1 MKIEGKF
8 ILKVA
13 GTLTAISLVVA
24 ALLGAT
30 NALTEDKIAAINKAN
45 TEVALAAVVSSPD
58 CEFPPIEEIPQAA
71 IDAAKTQSGKLTE
84 AYRVV
89 VNGEDAGY
97 AFKIVAGGSQGDI
110 EMIVGVDADLA
121 ITGISGIGKSTLLK
135 LLLGVFPT
143 QDGSIYLEMA
153 DGSHIPADKHT
164 RRLFAYVPQGNML
177 LSGTILDNLKF
188 INSNATDEEV
198 QRAVEIACA
207 DTFINELPQGL
218 MTVIGERGM
227 GLSEGQVQRLAIA
240 RSLLSKSPVLLLDEA
255 TSALDEETE
264 HRFLKNLKALQ
275 NVTCI
280 IVSHKK
286 AALRICNK
294 HVRIEDC
301 KIVSEERTYDA
312 D

>member
-121 ITGISGIGKSTLLK
+121 ITGISVVDAAETSGIGTK
-135 LLLGVFPT
+135 V
-143 QDGSIYLEMA
+143 
-153 DGSHIPADKHT
+153 
-164 RRLFAYVPQGNML
+164 
-177 LSGTILDNLKF
+177 
-188 INSNATDEEV
+188 
-198 QRAVEIACA
+198 IA
-207 DTFINELPQGL
+207 N
-218 MTVIGERGM
+218 
-227 GLSEGQVQRLAIA
+227 
-240 RSLLSKSPVLLLDEA
+240 EA
-255 TSALDEETE
+255 TTAGTGALDQFVGKSGAGSLVVKT
-264 HRFLKNLKALQ
+264 NIDAVSGAT
-275 NVTCI
+275 VTTKGI
-280 IVSHKK
+280 TKG
-286 AALRICNK
+286 AALRELQERMGITPAETMAFGDYDNDITMLQCAEFSYAMENASDRVK
-294 HVRIEDC
+294 LQARHTAPANTKNGVVRVLCETLGIHPE
-301 KIVSEERTYDA
+301 SL
-312 D
+312 

>member
-121 ITGISGIGKSTLLK
+121 ITGISVVDAAETSGIGTKSS
-135 LLLGVFPT
+135 P
-143 QDGSIYLEMA
+143 MRRPP
-153 DGSHIPADKHT
+153 PA
-164 RRLFAYVPQGNML
+164 P
-177 LSGTILDNLKF
+177 
-188 INSNATDEEV
+188 
-198 QRAVEIACA
+198 
-207 DTFINELPQGL
+207 
-218 MTVIGERGM
+218 
-227 GLSEGQVQRLAIA
+227 A
-240 RSLLSKSPVLLLDEA
+240 RSISSSASPA
-255 TSALDEETE
+255 RARSSSRPTSTPFPA
-264 HRFLKNLKALQ
+264 RP
-275 NVTCI
+275 
-280 IVSHKK
+280 
-286 AALRICNK
+286 
-294 HVRIEDC
+294 
-301 KIVSEERTYDA
+301 
-312 D
+312 

>member
-121 ITGISGIGKSTLLK
+121 ITGISVVIANEATTAGTGALDQFVGKS
-135 LLLGVFPT
+135 GA
-143 QDGSIYLEMA
+143 GSLVVKTNIDA
-153 DGSHIPADKHT
+153 
-164 RRLFAYVPQGNML
+164 V
-177 LSGTILDNLKF
+177 SG
-188 INSNATDEEV
+188 AT
-198 QRAVEIACA
+198 
-207 DTFINELPQGL
+207 
-218 MTVIGERGM
+218 
-227 GLSEGQVQRLAIA
+227 
-240 RSLLSKSPVLLLDEA
+240 
-255 TSALDEETE
+255 
-264 HRFLKNLKALQ
+264 
-275 NVTCI
+275 VTTKGI
-280 IVSHKK
+280 TKGAN
-286 AALRICNK
+286 AALAAA
-294 HVRIEDC
+294 E
-301 KIVSEERTYDA
+301 A
-312 D
+312 MA

>member
-13 GTLTAISLVVA
+13 GTLTAIPLVVA

-121 ITGISGIGKSTLLK
+121 ITGISVVDAAETSGIGTKVVGKS
-135 LLLGVFPT
+135 GA
-143 QDGSIYLEMA
+143 GSLVVKTNIDA
-153 DGSHIPADKHT
+153 
-164 RRLFAYVPQGNML
+164 V
-177 LSGTILDNLKF
+177 SG
-188 INSNATDEEV
+188 AT
-198 QRAVEIACA
+198 
-207 DTFINELPQGL
+207 
-218 MTVIGERGM
+218 
-227 GLSEGQVQRLAIA
+227 
-240 RSLLSKSPVLLLDEA
+240 
-255 TSALDEETE
+255 
-264 HRFLKNLKALQ
+264 
-275 NVTCI
+275 VTTKGI
-280 IVSHKK
+280 TKGAN
-286 AALRICNK
+286 AALAAA
-294 HVRIEDC
+294 E
-301 KIVSEERTYDA
+301 A
-312 D
+312 MA

>member
-110 EMIVGVDADLA
+110 EMIVGVDSDLA
-121 ITGISGIGKSTLLK
+121 ITGISVVDAAETSGIGTKVIANEATTAGTGALDQFVGKSGAGSLVVKTNIDAVSGATL
-135 LLLGVFPT
+135 T
-143 QDGSIYLEMA
+143 
-153 DGSHIPADKHT
+153 
-164 RRLFAYVPQGNML
+164 
-177 LSGTILDNLKF
+177 
-188 INSNATDEEV
+188 SNAVFTAMDSCLAQAGTGSAGAEDLTDGTYTSSAKGCLSDVEV
-198 QRAVEIACA
+198 
-207 DTFINELPQGL
+207 
-218 MTVIGERGM
+218 TV
-227 GLSEGQVQRLAIA
+227 
-240 RSLLSKSPVLLLDEA
+240 
-255 TSALDEETE
+255 T
-264 HRFLKNLKALQ
+264 
-275 NVTCI
+275 
-280 IVSHKK
+280 VSGGK
-286 AALRICNK
+286 
-294 HVRIEDC
+294 
-301 KIVSEERTYDA
+301 VSEVAIDA
-312 D
+312 SGETPELGGAAAETLADALTKAGSTNGVDAVSGATLTSEAVFTAMNDCLSQAQ